1 MNIDT
6 LRFVLKTSEDKIG
19 FNANEILEQILQQRE
34 NFIKRFNIEPKYIS
48 IEDNMNNFLFE
59 QIIKNI
65 DIEKHYKYS
74 PNKIYGMEIISRF
87 EKDSLYMK
95 DNEAICI

>member
-6 LRFVLKTSEDKIG
+6 LRFVLKTSKDKIG

-48 IEDNMNNFLFE
+48 IEDDINNFLF
-59 QIIKNI
+59 
-65 DIEKHYKYS
+65 
-74 PNKIYGMEIISRF
+74 
-87 EKDSLYMK
+87 
-95 DNEAICI
+95 